1 MALTGKQ
8 KAAMLLTTLDVAT
21 ATELLRGFDTQVV
34 EELAIE
40 LSYLDAAGM
49 RNGDEIMAVSQEFS
63 QSLNSK
69 PGFEVKSFLDDMLK
83 GTLGKNRADELL
95 NDIQSLL
102 RRRDPFLPVLKA
114 DINVLASV
122 LESEHPQAVAVVLSE
137 LPPKRSSDV
146 LGMLN
151 EGVRVSAVSRMT
163 SVGGMPREAKARI
176 ADMVGTKLEL
186 RQVEG
191 AAGASVSCK
200 PEDSL
205 RKVALILRNLEKE
218 QREQVMASVRKKD
231 SDTSDAITDMMVL
244 WEDMNAIH
252 DRSMQ
257 EGLRGLDEQ
266 ALARALHKADE
277 VVAHKIK
284 SNISA
289 RAASM
294 VEEEATLMGA
304 PKKSDVA
311 EARTGIL
318 NRLRELNRNG
328 DLMWQEQEL

>member
-40 LSYLDAAGM
+40 LSYLDAAGL
-49 RNGDEIMAVSQEFS
+49 RSGDEIVAVSQEFS
-63 QSLNSK
+63 QSLSST
-69 PGFEVKSFLDDMLK
+69 PAFVVKNFLDDMLK

-163 SVGGMPREAKARI
+163 SVGAMPREAKGRI

-186 RQVEG
+186 RQAEG
-191 AAGASVSCK
+191 AGGAPASCK

-205 RKVALILRNLEKE
+205 RKVALILRNLEAE
-218 QREQVMASVRKKD
+218 QREQVLTSVREKD

-244 WEDMNAIH
+244 WEDMSAVH

-266 ALARALHKADE
+266 ALALALHKADE

-311 EARTGIL
+311 DAQTRIL
-318 NRLRELNRNG
+318 SRLREMNRSG

>member
-163 SVGGMPREAKARI
+163 SVGAMPREAKARI

-186 RQVEG
+186 RQAEG